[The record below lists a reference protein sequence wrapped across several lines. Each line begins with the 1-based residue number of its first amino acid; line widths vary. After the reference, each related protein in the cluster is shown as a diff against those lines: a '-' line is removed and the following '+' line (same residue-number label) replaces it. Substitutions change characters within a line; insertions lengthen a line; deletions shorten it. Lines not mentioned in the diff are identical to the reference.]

1 MNLVGKPIPR
11 KEGRKKVTGQALYVD
26 DLSFPGMLHGVTVR
40 SSVPRGRIKN
50 ISFDSDIPWNE
61 FTIVTAKDIRDL
73 KLGENYVALILN
85 DQPYLADEVVN
96 HPEEAVV
103 LLAHPDKYLL
113 EEARRHVSIEYEEL
127 PAIFSLHDSL
137 AQKEIIWGDD
147 NVFKKFL
154 VDKGNVDDVWAKAD
168 FIVEGEY
175 ETGAQEQL
183 YIENNGAIALANPN
197 DGVTVWGSMQ
207 CPYYVHKALIK
218 LFGLPEEKIRVI
230 QTETGGGFGGKE
242 EYPSMIAGHAAL
254 LAWKSG
260 QPVKMIYD
268 RAEDMVA
275 TTKRHPSRTLH
286 KTAVNKDG
294 KLLAMEIDFVIDG
307 GAYCTL
313 SPVVLSRGTIHA
325 AGPYFCPNVRIK
337 STAVA
342 TNLPPHG
349 AFRGFGAP
357 QSIFALERHLDK
369 VAKTVGLTPEEF
381 RRRNFIHEGE
391 TTATN
396 QIIREK
402 VDMDGLLNRAFELSD
417 YHAKRER
424 FAREN
429 ANVNEPSLTVGLAPR
444 SASSMGKRGISPTVR
459 EGSDRPS
466 RIRKGIGFA
475 SFMHGAGFTGSGE
488 VYLQSVVGAEAT
500 PEGLIRI
507 LAAST
512 EIGQG
517 TNTIFAQIA
526 ADALGLGYDLFE
538 VAQPDTAQV
547 PNSGPT
553 VASRTCMIVGKLVE
567 SAVLGLK
574 QTLLGSGLLK
584 DQYTQAEFQKACGD
598 YIEKF
603 GRLQSFSKYQP
614 PPNILWDDE
623 KYQGDAYGAFAWAVY
638 VAEVSVDL
646 LTYEAHVDDF
656 VAVQEVGRV
665 INPVLAA
672 GQIEG
677 GIAQA
682 IGMTL
687 YENVVW
693 ENGRMANGQMTN
705 YIMPTAADLPPI
717 RVYFEETPYAYGPD
731 GAKGIGELPMD
742 GPAPAILNAIENATG
757 ESFKKIPL
765 MPEAMME
772 ELVGQA

>member
-1 MNLVGKPIPR
+1 VSVIVAMNLVGKSIPR
-11 KEGRKKVTGQALYVD
+11 KEGRKKVTGAALYVD
-26 DLSFPGMLHGVTVR
+26 DLKFDRLLHGVTVR
-40 SSVPRGRIKN
+40 SSIARGRIKSITFEQPTASAPPAN
-50 ISFDSDIPWNE
+50 AGGSDFIPWNE
-61 FTIVTAKDIRDL
+61 FTIVTAKDIP
-73 KLGENYVALILN
+73 GENYVALILN

-96 HPEEAVV
+96 HPEEPIV
-103 LLAHPDKYLL
+103 LLAHHDKYLL
-113 EEARRHVSIEYEEL
+113 EEARRHVRIDYEEM
-127 PAIFSLHDSL
+127 PAIFSLADSL
-137 AQKEIIWGDD
+137 AQKETIWGDD

-154 VDKGNVDDVWAKAD
+154 VNKGNVDDAWAQAD
-168 FIVEGEY
+168 FVVEGEY

-183 YIENNGAIALANPN
+183 YIETNGAIAIANK
-197 DGVTVWGSMQ
+197 DEGVTVWGSMQ

-242 EYPSMIAGHAAL
+242 EYPSLISGHAAL

-260 QPVKMIYD
+260 KPVKMIYD

-275 TTKRHPSRTLH
+275 TTKRHPSRTRH
-286 KTAVNKDG
+286 KTAVTKDG
-294 KLLAMEIDFVIDG
+294 KLLAQEIEFVIDG

-325 AGPYFCPNVRIK
+325 AGPYFCPNVRIESK
-337 STAVA
+337 AVA

-357 QSIFALERHLDK
+357 QSIFALERHLEK
-369 VAKTVGLTPEEF
+369 VAQTVGLSPEEF
-381 RRRNFIHEGE
+381 RRRNFIKEGE

-396 QIIREK
+396 QVIREK
-402 VDMDGLLNRAFELSD
+402 VDLNGLMNRAFELTNF
-417 YHAKRER
+417 HAKRER
-424 FAREN
+424 FAKEN
-429 ANVNEPSLTVGLAPR
+429 ADRMPATRRQDVGAPL
-444 SASSMGKRGISPTVR
+444 
-459 EGSDRPS
+459 
-466 RIRKGIGFA
+466 KGIGFA
-475 SFMHGAGFTGSGE
+475 TFMHGAGFTGSGE

-500 PEGLIRI
+500 AQGRVKI

-526 ADALGLGYDLFE
+526 AEALGVDYDLIE
-538 VAQPDTAQV
+538 VVQPDTGNV

-553 VASRTCMIVGKLVE
+553 VASRTTMIVGKLVE

-574 QTLLGSGLLK
+574 QTLFGAGFLK
-584 DQYTQAEFQKACGD
+584 DQFIQAEFQKGCAD
-598 YIEKF
+598 YIAKF
-603 GRLQSFSKYQP
+603 GSLKSTSQYTP
-614 PPNILWDDE
+614 PPGIRWDDE
-623 KYQGDAYGAFAWAVY
+623 KYEGDAYGAFAWAVY
-638 VAEVSVDL
+638 VAEISYDPI
-646 LTYEAHVDDF
+646 TYEAHVDDF

-665 INPVLAA
+665 INPTLAA

-677 GIAQA
+677 GVAQA

-687 YENVVW
+687 YENVIW

-717 RVYFEETPYAYGPD
+717 RVYFEENPYAYGPG

-757 ESFKKIPL
+757 VSFDRIPL
-765 MPEAMME
+765 MPERIAQSFAA
-772 ELVGQA
+772 GK

>member
-1 MNLVGKPIPR
+1 MTLVGKSIPR
-11 KEGRKKVTGQALYVD
+11 KEGRRKVTGQALYVD
-26 DLSFPGMLHGVTVR
+26 DLKFDGMLHGVTVR
-40 SSVPRGRIKN
+40 SSVPRGRIKS
-50 ISFDSDIPWNE
+50 IAFEGEIPWDE
-61 FTIVTAKDIRDL
+61 FTIVTAKDIP
-73 KLGENYVALILN
+73 GENYVALILN

-96 HPEEAVV
+96 HAEEPIV
-103 LLAHPDKYLL
+103 LLAHHDKYLL
-113 EEARRHVSIEYEEL
+113 EEARRHVRIEYEEL
-127 PAIFSLHDSL
+127 PPIFSLTDSL
-137 AQKEIIWGDD
+137 AQKAIIWGED

-154 VDKGNVDDVWAKAD
+154 VDKGNVDEAWAQAD
-168 FIVEGEY
+168 FIIEGEY

-183 YIENNGAIALANPN
+183 YVENNGAIAVVNKE

-242 EYPSMIAGHAAL
+242 EYPSLICGHAGL

-260 QPVKMIYD
+260 KPVKMIYD

-275 TTKRHPSRTLH
+275 TTKRHPSRTRH
-286 KTAVNKDG
+286 KTAVTKDG
-294 KLLAMEIDFVIDG
+294 KLLAQEIDFVVDG

-325 AGPYFCPNVRIK
+325 AGPYYCPNVRIK
-337 STAVA
+337 SKAVA
-342 TNLPPHG
+342 TNVPPHG

-369 VAKTVGLTPEEF
+369 VAKEIGLTPEEF
-381 RRRNFIHEGE
+381 RRRNFIKEGE
-391 TTATN
+391 TTATS
-396 QIIREK
+396 QTIREK
-402 VDMDGLLNRAFELSD
+402 VDLDGLLNRAFELTD
-417 YHAKRER
+417 YHAKTDK
-424 FAREN
+424 FAKEN
-429 ANVNEPSLTVGLAPR
+429 
-444 SASSMGKRGISPTVR
+444 PT
-459 EGSDRPS
+459 S
-466 RIRKGIGFA
+466 RIQKGIGFA
-475 SFMHGAGFTGSGE
+475 AFMHGAGFTGSGE

-500 PEGLIRI
+500 AEGRVKV

-517 TNTIFAQIA
+517 TNTVFSQIA
-526 ADALGLGYDLFE
+526 AETLGLDYDLVE
-538 VAQPDTAQV
+538 VVQPDTAQV

-553 VASRTCMIVGKLVE
+553 VASRTSMIVGKLVE

-574 QTLLGSGLLK
+574 QTLAGSGFLK
-584 DQYTQAEFQKACGD
+584 DQFTQAEFQKACND
-598 YIEKF
+598 YIAKF
-603 GRLQSFSKYQP
+603 GALKSFSQYQP
-614 PPNILWDDE
+614 PPNIFWDDE
-623 KYQGDAYGAFAWAVY
+623 KYQGDAYGAFAWAIY
-638 VAEVSVDL
+638 VAEVSYDP
-646 LTYEAHVDDF
+646 LTYEAHVNDF

-665 INPVLAA
+665 LNPVLAA

-677 GIAQA
+677 GVAQA

-693 ENGRMANGQMTN
+693 QNGRMANGQMTN
-705 YIMPTAADLPPI
+705 YIMPTAADIPPI
-717 RVYFEETPYAYGPD
+717 RVYFEENPYAFGPG

-742 GPAPAILNAIENATG
+742 GPAPAILNAIEHATG
-757 ESFKKIPL
+757 VSFNRVPL

-772 ELVGQA
+772 ELSHLP